1 MRYENDLRTLR
12 DELELLRSE
21 LDRKNEKV
29 MNLESKLRD
38 VTEMHERTLS
48 ERAANLQEFNRALDQ
63 QRLLREQRESLTNA
77 TLLEQLSKAQEEIE
91 RLKCERISMLT
102 LSDSMS
108 QLSLG
113 NKRDQREAKQTERI
127 ISSLEQRLENSEKE
141 NAQLREA
148 LEKVTNERDALL
160 AKFKTINDS
169 ASRYFV
175 LLRSTFLICI
185 IFLCFSENSKL
196 VNELANVK
204 ELYLS
209 ICREKDSIEEELKR
223 VSTGIFS

>member
-1 MRYENDLRTLR
+1 
-12 DELELLRSE
+12 
-21 LDRKNEKV
+21 